1 MRSTYKKNL
10 NKFSKFIKDKDKTT
24 DKIKKEAN
32 GDVEVI
38 DVDTKKDNKIGNV

>member
-24 DKIKKEAN
+24 EVKKVV
-32 GDVEVI
+32 DVEVI
-38 DVDTKKDNKIGNV
+38 DVDIKKDNNKGGNV